1 MLLTITSLIFIV
13 AFILILTE
21 KVPHYLVAGI
31 GAIAVIAIGAL
42 DPVTALTNHEMGIDW
57 SVIFLLIGMMLMVG
71 AIKTTGVFQ
80 FLAVKAAILARGNAR
95 NTLLLILGISAL
107 TSTVLPNLT
116 IVMLV
121 APVAIHLARELGRS
135 PVPFLLATIIGSN
148 VGGTATLIG
157 DPPNLIIGSRV
168 GIDFMQMLVVMGP
181 IALIGLV
188 VTAAYFVVV
197 YRKSL
202 APSADDRARKIT
214 TTATLTNVPL
224 LVVSLVLLALIIGTY
239 IVGTFFG
246 LSPEYI
252 ALSGGVLATLM
263 SRASLTH
270 AAATVEWKTLGF
282 FAGLFIIVGALVS
295 VGALEVVSRWLIS
308 IIGTDINVIS
318 ISLLA
323 FSGIVSG
330 IVDNIPYVTSMIPVI
345 FNLNDALGLSEP
357 SVLWWALATGADFGG
372 SLTVVGAS
380 ANIVGVAIAHR
391 EGIKLS
397 MWDYAKVGI
406 PVTLLSLLATVP
418 YFLFVIN

>member
-1 MLLTITSLIFIV
+1 M
-13 AFILILTE
+13 E
-21 KVPHYLVAGI
+21 
-31 GAIAVIAIGAL
+31 
-42 DPVTALTNHEMGIDW
+42 
-57 SVIFLLIGMMLMVG
+57 
-71 AIKTTGVFQ
+71 
-80 FLAVKAAILARGNAR
+80 
-95 NTLLLILGISAL
+95 
-107 TSTVLPNLT
+107 
-116 IVMLV
+116 
-121 APVAIHLARELGRS
+121 
-135 PVPFLLATIIGSN
+135 
-148 VGGTATLIG
+148 
-157 DPPNLIIGSRV
+157 
-168 GIDFMQMLVVMGP
+168 MLVVMGP

-202 APSADDRARKIT
+202 APRGDDSARRIT

-252 ALSGGVLATLM
+252 ALSSGALATLM
-263 SRASLTH
+263 SRASLTQ
-270 AAATVEWKTLGF
+270 AASTIEWKTLGF
-282 FAGLFIIVGALVS
+282 FAGLFIIVGSLVS

-308 IIGTDINVIS
+308 VIGTDINAIS

-345 FNLNDALGLSEP
+345 FNLNHALGLSEP